1 MAKRVKWECPNGKHP
16 AMLGSTRPPMDA
28 SVRYCLPCSMMGDR
42 LVQRVAPALERKRKQ
57 AAART
62 VAKRQTAVQR
72 GREEARRRRYVEVIE
87 PDGSTGE
94 LDVLG
99 TLRKMQRL
107 APVRE
112 VMAYGWM
119 EHEIVEFT
127 LRRRRD
133 RAVTGRAWPGIE
145 IVVSVG
151 IEQPRERVEE
161 LILHELVHYV
171 LPVKTNHGR
180 EFRTALM
187 RAAKAWWPD
196 VTPKWDGH
204 VYRMDAAIW
213 RQARRLAGGTEVV
226 VEEIDSDEEGLSA

>member
-1 MAKRVKWECPNGKHP
+1 MAAAKRVRWECPSGKHP
-16 AMLGSTRPPMDA
+16 AMLGSTRPPLDA
-28 SVRYCLPCSMMGDR
+28 SVRYCLPCSMGSDR
-42 LVQRVAPALERKRKQ
+42 LVKRVAPALERKRQQ

-62 VAKRQTAVQR
+62 VAKRQTAAQR
-72 GREEARRRRYVEVIE
+72 EREETRRRCCVEVVE

-94 LDVLG
+94 LDVFA
-99 TLRKMQRL
+99 TLRRMQRL
-107 APVRE
+107 AAVRE
-112 VMAYGWM
+112 VMAFGWM
-119 EHEIVEFT
+119 EDEPVEFT

-161 LILHELVHYV
+161 LILHELLHYV
-171 LPVKTNHGR
+171 LPAKTAHGR

-187 RAAKAWWPD
+187 RAARAWWPD
-196 VTPKWDGH
+196 VTPEWRGH

-213 RQARRLAGGTEVV
+213 RQARRLVGGTEVV
-226 VEEIDSDEEGLSA
+226 VEEIDSDEED